1 MRTSR
6 RSRRSWPIVNHR
18 TVDAATS
25 VKLLSW
31 KLSHNPENATHVG
44 QHNARRV
51 EQGIG
56 LGEFLTRLECLHWW
70 RSIVGAKSK
79 SRAIEPAPI
88 LSGFD

>member
-1 MRTSR
+1 M
-6 RSRRSWPIVNHR
+6 
-18 TVDAATS
+18 
-25 VKLLSW
+25 KLLSW

-79 SRAIEPAPI
+79 SRAIEPA
-88 LSGFD
+88 LSLNGFRKTRSGHSSISEELLAYS